1 MRGIGHTLVRLPAAT
16 AFLAGAALL
25 AGANPIE
32 AVAQVG
38 GPGTQPVGD
47 DTALAIPRLSA
58 PSGAEVALPQP
69 LAPSEAAKLR
79 RIFALQARG
88 DIPAALRETAWL
100 DTASPLSEAMLGHIL
115 AQRYLGP
122 YTRPSA
128 DQLRDWL
135 DRFADLPDARAIHGL
150 LVLRMPRGDKAPP
163 LPKPPLPPWSR
174 PCRCPRRP
182 SRTRR
187 RWRATRRS
195 TARCRRRR
203 RGRAAPPAWCACSP
217 IPADLTPG
225 YAAQLR
231 GEAAQILFAQNRDDE
246 AFGLAAGGVH
256 RAAPARRGVASMPP
270 SPATGRARR
279 VAARPRPRGG
289 GDVCGGLA
297 GPRRDARA
305 QGRGRVLG
313 GPRPS
318 ARRRR
323 RRRTGLAAR
332 AAAQPRTFYG
342 LIARRTLG
350 LPIGVGR
357 VRPGERET
365 LGEAD
370 IDAVAATRQAC
381 APSPCCRWA
390 SRSAPPP
397 SCAAL
402 WPEARQIRPLAR
414 ALMLVRRARRPARP
428 RHAIADLLAAADG
441 RPRAATC
448 ASRCRGC
455 APRAG
460 FTSTRRWST
469 RLARTESN
477 FDADLRLAG
486 RRARADADHA
496 GDRAASSSAARAS
509 RRFRS
514 QLRDPAV
521 NLDLGQRY
529 LAYLAG
535 ARRRGRQPDPAAGRY
550 NAGPANFAH
559 WAAQIRD
566 EGDPLLF
573 IEAIPVDETR
583 GFVPRVLTYTWIYAS
598 PACICRR
605 TSLDELAARR
615 IAAALPCL
623 RAAAGAYRVQLH

>member
-163 LPKPPLPPWSR
+163 LPQAAASAVEPTVPVPEETEPDATALVRNPALDRAVWEAAR
-174 PCRCPRRP
+174 ARGP
-182 SRTRR
+182 SGVVRLLTHTR
-187 RWRATRRS
+187 
-195 TARCRRRR
+195 
-203 RGRAAPPAWCACSP
+203 G
-217 IPADLTPG
+217 LTPG

-256 RAAPARRGVASMPP
+256 PCRPGAPGRCEHAAIAGYQAGLAAWRL
-270 SPATGRARR
+270 GRAPEAAAMFAAAWRAEITTPALKAGAAFW
-279 VAARPRPRGG
+279 AARAHLRA
-289 GDVCGGLA
+289 GDAAA
-297 GPRRDARA
+297 G
-305 QGRGRVLG
+305 QVWL
-313 GPRPS
+313 
-318 ARRRR
+318 
-323 RRRTGLAAR
+323 AR

-342 LIARRTLG
+342 LIARRALG
-350 LPIGVGR
+350 LPIGVSR

-370 IDAVAATRQAC
+370 IDAVAATPAGMRAFALLQLDQPERA
-381 APSPCCRWA
+381 AA
-390 SRSAPPP
+390 ELRS
-397 SCAAL
+397 L
-402 WPEARQIRPLAR
+402 WPEALQFRPLAR
-414 ALMLVRRARRPARP
+414 ALMLVAEQGNLPDLAMQY
-428 RHAIADLLAAADG
+428 ADMLAAGDG
-441 RPRAATC
+441 RPRAGL
-448 ASRCRGC
+448 RFPV
-455 APRAG
+455 PRLRPEGG
-460 FTSTRRWST
+460 FHVDPAMVYG
-469 RLARTESN
+469 LARTESN
-477 FDADLRLAG
+477 FDADLVSPAG
-486 RRARADADHA
+486 AR
-496 GDRAASSSAARAS
+496 GLLQIMPETASFIVGRPRS

-535 ARRRGRQPDPAAGRY
+535 LDAVGGNLIRLLAAY

-559 WAAQIRD
+559 WASQIRD

-583 GFVPRVLTYTWIYAS
+583 RHVPRVLTYTWIYAS
-598 PACICRR
+598 LLHLPT
-605 TSLDELAARR
+605 TSLDELAGGLWPRY
-615 IAAALPCL
+615 
-623 RAAAGAYRVQLH
+623 RAYEPPRSVSVQLH